1 MDATSNAT
9 QLRAKG
15 LEMTAKLTDEALCIA
30 WMVTEG
36 QPVTEEL
43 AITRGW
49 MLDVLNERLG
59 DDLFDEWLVAVD
71 DNGDT
76 LNPLAFLERKGN

>member
-1 MDATSNAT
+1 MDSKAREQAT
-9 QLRAKG
+9 AKA
-15 LEMTAKLTDEALCIA
+15 LAMAAKLTDEALCIA
-30 WMVTEG
+30 WMTTEA

-49 MLDVLNERLG
+49 LMDELNARLG

-71 DNGDT
+71 DNGDGV
-76 LNPLAFLERKGN
+76 NPLAYFA